1 MIKIKDIPKY
11 ERPIERILNNDSSVL
26 SNEELISILLHT
38 GYKNYSVKELSLNLL
53 SKIND
58 ISNLKDISKNELLKI
73 KGIGAAKAAIILA
86 CVEIS
91 KRMLI
96 LPKENYIK
104 ISNCEDIYN
113 NFKNLFFNK
122 KQEHFYCIY
131 LDVKKRVID
140 TKLLFIGTINYS
152 LVNPREIFKEAY
164 LNGATSIVCMHNH
177 PSNDVTPSKNDI
189 SLTNHLIELGKIHN
203 IAMDD
208 HVIIGNNNYFSFFEN
223 NLI

>member
-1 MIKIKDIPKY
+1 M
-11 ERPIERILNNDSSVL
+11 
-26 SNEELISILLHT
+26 
-38 GYKNYSVKELSLNLL
+38 
-53 SKIND
+53 
-58 ISNLKDISKNELLKI
+58 
-73 KGIGAAKAAIILA
+73 
-86 CVEIS
+86 
-91 KRMLI
+91 
-96 LPKENYIK
+96 
-104 ISNCEDIYN
+104 
-113 NFKNLFFNK
+113 
-122 KQEHFYCIY
+122 
-131 LDVKKRVID
+131 KKRVID

-203 IAMDD
+203 IAIDD

>member
-177 PSNDVTPSKNDI
+177 PSNDVTLSKNDI

-203 IAMDD
+203 IAIDD

>member
-11 ERPIERILNNDSSVL
+11 ERPIERILNNDPSVL

-177 PSNDVTPSKNDI
+177 PSN
-189 SLTNHLIELGKIHN
+189 
-203 IAMDD
+203 AR
-208 HVIIGNNNYFSFFEN
+208 
-223 NLI
+223 

>member
-11 ERPIERILNNDSSVL
+11 ERPIERILNNDPSVL

-131 LDVKKRVID
+131 LDVKK
-140 TKLLFIGTINYS
+140 
-152 LVNPREIFKEAY
+152 
-164 LNGATSIVCMHNH
+164 
-177 PSNDVTPSKNDI
+177 
-189 SLTNHLIELGKIHN
+189 
-203 IAMDD
+203 
-208 HVIIGNNNYFSFFEN
+208 
-223 NLI
+223 